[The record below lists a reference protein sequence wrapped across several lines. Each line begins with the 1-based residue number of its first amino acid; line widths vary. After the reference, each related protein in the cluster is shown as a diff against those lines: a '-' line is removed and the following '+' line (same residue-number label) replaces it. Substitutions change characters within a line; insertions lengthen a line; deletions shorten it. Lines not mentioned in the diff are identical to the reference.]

1 MPGSDSDSTAAP
13 RRSTGTPARSG
24 RLASLGSPVVSG
36 TEDLPNRERL
46 PLSLPDNEPGSV
58 LEIGLIDRSDEVVR

>member
-1 MPGSDSDSTAAP
+1 MSGSNADSTAAP
-13 RRSTGTPARSG
+13 RRPTGTSTRSG

-36 TEDLPNRERL
+36 TGDLPNGERL
-46 PLSLPDNEPGSV
+46 PVSLPDNEPGSV